1 MSKKNTFKFFVSK
14 ALPKVKIGK
23 PYIKKIYVDT
33 KSGPV
38 PKVKANTISF
48 DVNATIPADLYPK
61 LKKQVKKYRLPAE
74 LALGAGAGYVGA
86 KTAINKHKNRRK
98 NK

>member
-1 MSKKNTFKFFVSK
+1 MSKKNTFKFFISK

-61 LKKQVKKYRLPAE
+61 LKKTAKKYRIPAE
-74 LALGAGAGYVGA
+74 LLATGATGYAGARIA
-86 KTAINKHKNRRK
+86 HKQHNRRK
-98 NK
+98 KK